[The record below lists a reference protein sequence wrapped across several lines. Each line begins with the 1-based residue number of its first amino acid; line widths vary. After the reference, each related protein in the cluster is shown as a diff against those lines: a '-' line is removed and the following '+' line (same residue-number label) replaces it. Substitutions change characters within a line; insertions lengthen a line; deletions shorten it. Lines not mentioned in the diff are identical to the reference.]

1 MIDAYLTYAPLYDL
15 LFQVMLMFGMVMAS
29 TGQVQE
35 ELEAV
40 NADLKRARDRV
51 EASVADGPADRR
63 AQPAGVRGGA
73 GRSATGP
80 ASG

>member
-1 MIDAYLTYAPLYDL
+1 MIEAYLTYAPLYDL

-40 NADLKRARDRV
+40 NADLKRARNRV
-51 EASVADGPADRR
+51 EASAWLDPLPPPSTGAHSRR
-63 AQPAGVRGGA
+63 CWPIR
-73 GRSATGP
+73 TGP
-80 ASG
+80 ASD